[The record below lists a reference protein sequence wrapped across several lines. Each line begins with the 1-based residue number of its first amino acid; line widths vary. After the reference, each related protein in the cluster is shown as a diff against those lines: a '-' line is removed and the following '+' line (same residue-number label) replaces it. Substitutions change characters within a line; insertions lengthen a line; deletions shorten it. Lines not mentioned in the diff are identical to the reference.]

1 MTQTT
6 ASLSADEVIAL
17 REIARAGTGQGA
29 TQLSCSQL
37 GEAIGTSA
45 QTASRRLQ
53 HLEDAGMVTREVATD
68 GQWVEVTDRGE
79 QRLRREHA
87 AFAELFEVAPTRL
100 DLHGTVTTG
109 MGEGRHYI
117 ALDGYAQQFRERLGY
132 PPYPGTLNLELHPQS
147 VRARSALSQHEGTPI
162 DAWESEDRTYGS
174 ATCYAAQLRSD
185 AHNVERA
192 HVIVPDRTH
201 HDASQLEVIAPI
213 RLREAL
219 ALVDGDIVDVTIGA
233 DA

>member
-6 ASLSADEVIAL
+6 ASLSADEVLAL
-17 REIARAGTGQGA
+17 REIARASSGQGA

-53 HLEDAGMVTREVATD
+53 HLEEAGMVTREVATD
-68 GQWVEVTDRGE
+68 GQWVDVTDAGE

-87 AFAELFEVAPTRL
+87 AFAELFEPASTTL
-100 DLHGTVTTG
+100 DMQGTVTTG

-117 ALDGYAQQFRERLGY
+117 ALDGYAQQFDERLGY
-132 PPYPGTLNLELHPQS
+132 APYPGTLNLELDPQS
-147 VRARSALSQHEGTPI
+147 VRARTALSEHEGIPI

-174 ATCYAAQLRSD
+174 ATCYAAQLRFD
-185 AHNVERA
+185 VHTVERA

-201 HDASQLEVIAPI
+201 HDASQLEVIAPV

-219 ALVDGDIVDVTIGA
+219 GLVDGDVVEVTIGT